1 MTLSSCF
8 QHCLSKDGEWV
19 SEKQLVDRFG
29 EDEANQG
36 MNDEDRIVIQTA
48 AAAAASA
55 AAAAVADSP
64 AAVAAALA
72 PTHMII
78 FACLHLL

>member
-36 MNDEDRIVIQTA
+36 LNDEDRIVIHTA
-48 AAAAASA
+48 AVAASA